1 MPLDEH
7 IAFVLE
13 ALRPHERQL
22 GLGGTMTAAG
32 ATREQTVASAINRA
46 AGGRPIPGNQ
56 VELLIDGPCA
66 YDAMLDVITGATRW
80 IHFENY
86 IIRDD
91 SAGRRFA
98 DLLARRAREGV
109 HVRVLYDGLGSIGT
123 PRAYWRGLREAGVEV
138 RAFRPLSPVDLVSNL
153 SRNHRKLVVA
163 DGVAGGDRRAVHR
176 LRVDRRG
183 QPRTAALARH
193 RGEIAGP
200 AAAVLDQAFARTWE
214 VAGGQLPDDDVAGRV
229 TPQGQADVRVISGE
243 PGRERTYRVIE
254 LLAAGS
260 IERLWITDAYLV
272 APPRLFQAL
281 RDAAKDGVDVRLLVP
296 GSSDLPLVRN
306 LSRIGYRELLRSGVR
321 IFEWDGPMLHAKTIV
336 ADGRWTRVGSS
347 NLNPSSLLGNWELDV
362 LIEDAALAEAME
374 RQFRLDIA
382 RSREVIRR
390 PARGPQRHQRRPARP
405 RCGTRTPRSRPRSTS
420 RPAASAAS
428 ARRWPLRALIANA
441 RRSIFLPLSAILVSL
456 GALFFALPKFTA
468 YVFGVLCGWLA
479 LSAWRE
485 AFRRR
490 ADR

>member
-1 MPLDEH
+1 
-7 IAFVLE
+7 
-13 ALRPHERQL
+13 
-22 GLGGTMTAAG
+22 MTAAG
-32 ATREQTVASAINRA
+32 AAEQTVTSAINRA

-56 VELLIDGPCA
+56 VDLLIDGPCA
-66 YDAMLDVITGATRW
+66 YDAMLEVITGATRW

-86 IIRDD
+86 IIRADT
-91 SAGRRFA
+91 AGRRFA
-98 DLLARRAREGV
+98 DLLARRARDGV
-109 HVRVLYDGLGSIGT
+109 HVRVLYDGLGSIAT
-123 PRAYWRGLREAGVEV
+123 PRAYWRALRAAGVEV
-138 RAFRPLSPVDLVSNL
+138 RPFRPLSPIDLVSNF
-153 SRNHRKLVVA
+153 SRNHRKLVVG
-163 DGVAGGDRRAVHR
+163 DGSRAVIGGLCIGCEWTGEEAEDGSPWR
-176 LRVDRRG
+176 D
-183 QPRTAALARH
+183 TAVEVR
-193 RGEIAGP
+193 GP
-200 AAAVLDQAFARTWE
+200 AAAVLDQAFGRTWE
-214 VAGGQLPDDDVAGRV
+214 IAGGQLPADDVAGRV
-229 TPQGQADVRVISGE
+229 TPQGDAAVRVISGE

-260 IERLWITDAYLV
+260 SSRLWITDAYLV

-296 GSSDLPLVRN
+296 GMSDLPLVRN

-362 LIEDAALAEAME
+362 LVEDPQLAEAME
-374 RQFRLDIA
+374 RQFRLDVA

-390 PARGPQRHQRRPARP
+390 PARGPHRL
-405 RCGTRTPRSRPRSTS
+405 
-420 RPAASAAS
+420 SAALPTVL
-428 ARRWPLRALIANA
+428 RREAPEVAAKLHPPTGRERRQRAALALRALMSNA
-441 RRSIFLPLSAILVSL
+441 RRSIFLPLSAILISL
-456 GALFFALPKFTA
+456 GGLFFALPRFTA
-468 YVFGVLCGWLA
+468 YVFGILCGWLA